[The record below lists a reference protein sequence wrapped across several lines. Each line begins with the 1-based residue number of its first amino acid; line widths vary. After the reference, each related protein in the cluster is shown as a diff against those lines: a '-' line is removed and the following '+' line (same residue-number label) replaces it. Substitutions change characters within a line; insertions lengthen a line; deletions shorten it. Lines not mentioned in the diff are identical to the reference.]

1 MQSWRYYFY
10 LATYY
15 FRALIPSL
23 YGRRRVS
30 YHLFFFFMMMMND
43 EALFSFFLSFRRLLL
58 FASFILKW
66 ETNQQI
72 STGVLEWY
80 LRETTKL
87 FITILRLSSSSRQ
100 PVPAARARNTQRVAL
115 SSGLSFELPPALF
128 LFPRSREEKREKIKE
143 ERKEKEK

>member
-1 MQSWRYYFY
+1 M
-10 LATYY
+10 
-15 FRALIPSL
+15 
-23 YGRRRVS
+23 V
-30 YHLFFFFMMMMND
+30 MMND
-43 EALFSFFLSFRRLLL
+43 EALFSFFLSFFLSFCRLLL